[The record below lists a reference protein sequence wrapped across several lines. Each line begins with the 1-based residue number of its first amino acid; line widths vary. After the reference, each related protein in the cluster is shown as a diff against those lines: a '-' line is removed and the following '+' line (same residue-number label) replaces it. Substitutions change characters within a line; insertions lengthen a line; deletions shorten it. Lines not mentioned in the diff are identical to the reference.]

1 MPVGDIAERTASK
14 CLTDNLHFV
23 DADKHIVFQN
33 EIKEGLPELTD
44 IFEREVIGANDT
56 SAEVGYVPLMDIE
69 QMVLNVEIPQLARAR
84 RHI

>member
-1 MPVGDIAERTASK
+1 VPVGDIAERTASK

-33 EIKEGLPELTD
+33 EITEGLPELTE
-44 IFEREVIGANDT
+44 IFKREVIGANDT
-56 SAEVGYVPLMDIE
+56 SAAVRYVPLMDIE
-69 QMVLNVEIPQLARAR
+69 QMVLIVEIPQLARAR